1 MPYKPTGRQPGRPRK
16 TETRD
21 DGSYANV
28 FMGVGNRRDRSS
40 FSTASVPRYLSY
52 QELENLYEGDGFA
65 RRIIDTP
72 ADEMIRSGFEIEGVE
87 DEDKIC
93 AYLESLNALP
103 ALADCIRW
111 ADLYGGALAV
121 LMVND
126 GGTLDDQL
134 VPESAREIEGIRVY
148 DRNQCSRLEKYTDP
162 ADKRYGQTKTWLVS
176 PADGGTPYTVHESR
190 VLVFDGATVPAR
202 TRARNDG
209 WGNSRLQQ
217 CYTELV
223 RLGMGYGWANALL
236 ERAQQ
241 AVHGIPGLSQLLRT
255 KDGEQNV
262 IKRID
267 LVDSARAVNNT
278 VVIDSGI
285 GDQAGETYELK
296 STSLSGVTDIV
307 SKFETALSA
316 VSGMPKALLYGEQAS
331 GLNAGDKV
339 GLENWYANISQ
350 RQQNELLHQLDKLV
364 TIAMHALNVYTD
376 NYHIEFNPLYVPSKK
391 EKAEVEYKKAQIDEI
406 YVNTGALD
414 PSELRKKL
422 AMDGDYPIDNVAVN
436 RDEPADG
443 EEETT

>member
-1 MPYKPTGRQPGRPRK
+1 MPYKPTGRPPGRPKK

-40 FSTASVPRYLSY
+40 FSTVSIPRYLSHM
-52 QELENLYEGDGFA
+52 ELENLYEGDGFA

-72 ADEMIRSGFEIEGVE
+72 ADEMIRAGFKIDGINDP
-87 DEDKIC
+87 DEVL
-93 AYLESLNALP
+93 AYLENLNALP
-103 ALADCIRW
+103 ALADAIRW

-126 GGTLDDQL
+126 GGTLDDPL
-134 VPESAREIEGIRVY
+134 NPETVREIEGIRVY
-148 DRNQCSRLEKYTDP
+148 DRHQCSRLEKYTDP
-162 ADKRYGQTKTWLVS
+162 ADKRYGETMRWMIS
-176 PADGGTPYTVHESR
+176 HADGGMPYTVHESR
-190 VLVFDGATVPAR
+190 VLLFDGATVPAR

-209 WGNSRLQQ
+209 WGNSRLQH

-241 AVHGIPGLSQLLRT
+241 AVHGIPGLSQLLRS

-267 LVDSARAVNNT
+267 LVDSARAINNT

-296 STSLSGVTDIV
+296 STSFVGVTDIV
-307 SKFETALSA
+307 GKFETALSA
-316 VSGMPKALLYGEQAS
+316 VSGMPKALLYGEQAA

-339 GLENWYANISQ
+339 GLENWYASISQ
-350 RQQNELLHQLDKLV
+350 RQENELLHQLDKLV
-364 TIAMHALNVYTD
+364 SLTMRALGVYTD
-376 NYHIEFNPLYVPSKK
+376 DYLIKFCPLYVPSEK
-391 EKAEVEYKKAQIDEI
+391 ETAEVEYKKAQTRQI
-406 YVNTGALD
+406 YVDTGALD
-414 PSELRKKL
+414 PTELRKKL
-422 AMDGDYPIDNVAVN
+422 ASEGGYPVDDMSVN
-436 RDEPADG
+436 RDEPGDV